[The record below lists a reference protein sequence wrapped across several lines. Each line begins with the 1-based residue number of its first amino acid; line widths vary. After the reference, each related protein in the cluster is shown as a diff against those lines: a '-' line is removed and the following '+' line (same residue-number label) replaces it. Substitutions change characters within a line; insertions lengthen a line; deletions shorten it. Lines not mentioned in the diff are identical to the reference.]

1 MKSCGAITLRP
12 RPECGTAIGR
22 KPWCHCR
29 KAFFQRA
36 IEHVNANVEEALD
49 GVPVRSH
56 LLLLHPFDWQTIS
69 LTADSTK
76 PVEIRRP
83 ARYRPG
89 NSCPGSTHGVVIHRS
104 ARQLIFRLSPS
115 HLMCIPFSHACSNA
129 VGLESADSL
138 QIRYISASTRRIN
151 QDRSFSVSLATTI
164 SAPFDLHFRQPAQFN
179 SCWLLL
185 CSKLIPVRASFTRL
199 DVYGNA
205 LCFLF
210 HVNKYH
216 LTAGDSECTEVTTV
230 ILAAPAL
237 LSYRVCWRE
246 NRACGLHHRNP
257 SPAPS
262 KTEARQRVI

>member
-104 ARQLIFRLSPS
+104 ARQLVCSPVS
-115 HLMCIPFSHACSNA
+115 IPLDVHSVQPRMFKC
-129 VGLESADSL
+129 GWLGK
-138 QIRYISASTRRIN
+138 RRFVANTIY
-151 QDRSFSVSLATTI
+151 FSVDETHQ
-164 SAPFDLHFRQPAQFN
+164 PRQVFFCQ
-179 SCWLLL
+179 SSHDYLR
-185 CSKLIPVRASFTRL
+185 SI
-199 DVYGNA
+199 
-205 LCFLF
+205 
-210 HVNKYH
+210 
-216 LTAGDSECTEVTTV
+216 
-230 ILAAPAL
+230 
-237 LSYRVCWRE
+237 
-246 NRACGLHHRNP
+246 
-257 SPAPS
+257 
-262 KTEARQRVI
+262 